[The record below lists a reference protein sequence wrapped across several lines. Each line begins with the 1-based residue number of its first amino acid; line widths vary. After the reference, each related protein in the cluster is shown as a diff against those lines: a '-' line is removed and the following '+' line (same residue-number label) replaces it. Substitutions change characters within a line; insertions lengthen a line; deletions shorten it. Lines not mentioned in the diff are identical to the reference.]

1 MPLEVGKTFYK
12 QKISLNKIIIT
23 IILFLTACSSGV
35 KPDLLIGK
43 WQYVS
48 YEYQNKSLNKP
59 LANIAAQQPYI
70 VFNANG
76 TATIYSSGKVL
87 SSGNYTLD
95 GKVIRYVE
103 DLPNNQKRK
112 IPFLIRKLET
122 KKLVFQ
128 TMDSEV
134 KVITAEKEK

>member
-1 MPLEVGKTFYK
+1 MNSFGKKFF
-12 QKISLNKIIIT
+12 NKLS
-23 IILFLTACSSGV
+23 IILVLLFTACNGNI
-35 KPDLLIGK
+35 KPKNLLGK
-43 WQYVS
+43 WVYKS

-76 TATIYSSGKVL
+76 TAAIYSSGKVL
-87 SSGNYTLD
+87 SSGNYKLD
-95 GKVIRYVE
+95 GKIIRFEE
-103 DLPNNQKRK
+103 DLPNHQKRK
-112 IPFLIRKLET
+112 IPFLIQELDT

-134 KVITAEKEK
+134 KVITAEREK

>member
-12 QKISLNKIIIT
+12 QKSNLNKIIIT

-59 LANIAAQQPYI
+59 LANIVAQQPYI
-70 VFNANG
+70 VFHANG
-76 TATIYSSGKVL
+76 TAAIYSSGKVL
-87 SSGNYTLD
+87 SSGNYKLE
-95 GKVIRYVE
+95 GKIIRFVE

-112 IPFLIRKLET
+112 IPFLIQELTNKT
-122 KKLVFQ
+122 LVFQ

-134 KVITAEKEK
+134 KVITAEMKK